1 MQTPL
6 SRQEQFAA
14 QGEIFPRNLPVP
26 NSFAW
31 LFPKQ
36 VAGLRIFFVP
46 ASRRP
51 PWRSIKLTR
60 IEHLD
65 LAGQSDACAEPTQ
78 HAGDLVRRYPVIL
91 LEAAVM
97 RLFVGLVLAVAL
109 LSSTA
114 TGQQDDPKAVALKEV
129 RAAMGARDLP
139 AIKAKLAAAAKLR
152 GDVAYDTELNRL
164 ELLGGYVTQF
174 WEAVDRAG
182 RVMQAGE
189 PRELQIGDTIGIFVE
204 YENKTL
210 ILRVAG
216 QQRTYPLQTMPAKV
230 ALLVAQQ
237 ELDPKNA
244 NNKIFFGAF
253 LLMDAKGDRKLAKQM
268 WDEAAAGKVDVKFLL
283 PEFNVEQPPPAVVL
297 PALSPLVKAALAPKN
312 WSLRTAGPKGWVKK
326 PLGEAAT
333 QTDEGRLVVQTPTDG
348 GDVQLVFGRQLTPN
362 FVCRVYLEGV
372 KKGQSIG
379 LVSVDGDADAMTVE
393 LPSGTVVVELGR
405 QAGQLKARIHG
416 EEVELTAA
424 EKGTARMPAL
434 FGITVPA
441 GSQITVASF
450 ELGVP

>member
-1 MQTPL
+1 M
-6 SRQEQFAA
+6 RWFA
-14 QGEIFPRNLPVP
+14 
-26 NSFAW
+26 
-31 LFPKQ
+31 
-36 VAGLRIFFVP
+36 
-46 ASRRP
+46 
-51 PWRSIKLTR
+51 RS
-60 IEHLD
+60 
-65 LAGQSDACAEPTQ
+65 
-78 HAGDLVRRYPVIL
+78 
-91 LEAAVM
+91 
-97 RLFVGLVLAVAL
+97 FVGLVLAVAL
-109 LSSTA
+109 LAAAATA
-114 TGQQDDPKAVALKEV
+114 QDEDPKAVALKEV

-189 PRELQIGDTIGIFVE
+189 PRELQIGETIGIFVE

-210 ILRVAG
+210 IMRVAG

-230 ALLVAQQ
+230 ALMVAQQ

-268 WDEAAAGKVDVKFLL
+268 WDEAAQGKADVKFLL
-283 PEFNVEQPPPAVVL
+283 PEFNVDQPPPAVVL
-297 PALSPLVKAALAPKN
+297 PTLTPLVKGALAPKN

-326 PLGEAAT
+326 PLGDAGT
-333 QTDEGRLVVQTPTDG
+333 QNDDGHLVVQTPTDG
-348 GDVQLVFGRQLTPN
+348 GEVQLVFGRQLTPN
-362 FVCRVYLEGV
+362 FVCRVYLDGV

-379 LVSVDGDADAMTVE
+379 LVSVDGDADALTVA

-424 EKGTARMPAL
+424 GKGTARMPAL

>member
-1 MQTPL
+1 M
-6 SRQEQFAA
+6 
-14 QGEIFPRNLPVP
+14 
-26 NSFAW
+26 
-31 LFPKQ
+31 
-36 VAGLRIFFVP
+36 
-46 ASRRP
+46 
-51 PWRSIKLTR
+51 RS
-60 IEHLD
+60 
-65 LAGQSDACAEPTQ
+65 
-78 HAGDLVRRYPVIL
+78 
-91 LEAAVM
+91 
-97 RLFVGLVLAVAL
+97 FVGLAIVAALFCPLVCTLAIA
-109 LSSTA
+109 
-114 TGQQDDPKAVALKEV
+114 QEENPKATALREV

-139 AIKAKLAAAAKLR
+139 AIKAKLAEAAKLR

-189 PRELQIGDTIGIFVE
+189 PRELQIGETIGIFVE

-230 ALLVAQQ
+230 ALMVAQQ

-268 WDEAAAGKVDVKFLL
+268 WDEAAAGRADVKFLL
-283 PEFNVEQPPPAVVL
+283 PELSVEQPPPAVVL
-297 PALSPLVKAALAPKN
+297 PTLTPLVKGALAPKN
-312 WSLRTAGPKGWVKK
+312 WSLRTAGPKGWMKK
-326 PLGEAAT
+326 PLGDAAV
-333 QTDEGRLVVQTPTDG
+333 QNDEGHLVVQTP
-348 GDVQLVFGRQLTPN
+348 GDSGEVQLVFGRQLTPN
-362 FVCRVYLEGV
+362 FVCRIYLAGV

-379 LVSVDGDADAMTVE
+379 LVSVDGDADALTVA
-393 LPSGTVVVELGR
+393 LPNGTVVVELGR

-416 EEVELTAA
+416 EDVELTAGG
-424 EKGTARMPAL
+424 KGTARMPAL
-434 FGITVPA
+434 IGITVPA

>member
-1 MQTPL
+1 M
-6 SRQEQFAA
+6 
-14 QGEIFPRNLPVP
+14 
-26 NSFAW
+26 
-31 LFPKQ
+31 
-36 VAGLRIFFVP
+36 
-46 ASRRP
+46 
-51 PWRSIKLTR
+51 RS
-60 IEHLD
+60 
-65 LAGQSDACAEPTQ
+65 
-78 HAGDLVRRYPVIL
+78 
-91 LEAAVM
+91 
-97 RLFVGLVLAVAL
+97 FVGLVVVAAL

-114 TGQQDDPKAVALKEV
+114 TAQDENPKAVALKEV

-182 RVMQAGE
+182 RTMQAGE
-189 PRELQIGDTIGIFVE
+189 PRELQIGETIGIFVE

-210 ILRVAG
+210 IMRVAG

-230 ALLVAQQ
+230 ALMVAQQ
-237 ELDPKNA
+237 DLDPKSA

-253 LLMDAKGDRKLAKQM
+253 LLMDAKGDKKLARQM
-268 WDEAAAGKVDVKFLL
+268 WSEAAAGKADVKFLL
-283 PEFNVEQPPPAVVL
+283 PELEVEQPPPAVVL
-297 PALSPLVKAALAPKN
+297 PSLSPLVKAQLAPKN
-312 WSLRTAGPKGWVKK
+312 WSLRTRGPKGWVKK
-326 PLGEAAT
+326 PLGDAGT
-333 QTDEGRLVVQTPTDG
+333 QNDEGRLIVQTP
-348 GDVQLVFGRQLTPN
+348 GDSGEMQLVFGRQLTPN
-362 FVCRVYLEGV
+362 FVCRVFLDGV

-416 EEVELTAA
+416 EDVELTAQT
-424 EKGTARMPAL
+424 KGNAKMPAL

-441 GSQITVASF
+441 GTEITVASF
-450 ELGVP
+450 EVGVP